1 LLLLCSTATAQDAR
15 NDATKTVHDLFAAE
29 WDYQMEQ
36 HHTSASTL
44 GDRRWNDRWS
54 DISLEAIGKRHDHD
68 IETLANLKKIDRGA
82 LSNADQL
89 NYDLFKK
96 NYENEV
102 ESFQCRWYLLPLS
115 QLEGVHTVNR
125 LADALRFETL
135 KDYED
140 WLPRLRTPSPPL
152 HHTSSAMRARD
163 T

>member
-1 LLLLCSTATAQDAR
+1 
-15 NDATKTVHDLFAAE
+15 
-29 WDYQMEQ
+29 MEQ
-36 HHTSASTL
+36 HPTWASTL

-68 IETLANLKKIDRGA
+68 IETLAKLKKIDRGA
-82 LSNADQL
+82 LSSADQL

-102 ESFQCRWYLLPLS
+102 ESFQFRWYLLPLS

-140 WLPRLRTPSPPL
+140 
-152 HHTSSAMRARD
+152 
-163 T
+163 

>member
-1 LLLLCSTATAQDAR
+1 
-15 NDATKTVHDLFAAE
+15 
-29 WDYQMEQ
+29 MEQ
-36 HHTSASTL
+36 HPTWASTL

-68 IETLANLKKIDRGA
+68 IETLAKLKKIDRGA
-82 LSNADQL
+82 LSSADQL

-102 ESFQCRWYLLPLS
+102 ESFQFRWHLLPLS

-140 WLPRLRTPSPPL
+140 WLARR
-152 HHTSSAMRARD
+152 HIHCEHFQARD
-163 T
+163 QTEVRNDGSFTA